1 MFSSLGNQLAPLS
14 TDPFFPFT
22 DIATTLLTGTYRYMV
37 KESFV
42 SDWFLS
48 VY

>member
-14 TDPFFPFT
+14 TDPFCVYRYCYYFT
-22 DIATTLLTGTYRYMV
+22 YGTYRYMV
-37 KESFV
+37 NESFV